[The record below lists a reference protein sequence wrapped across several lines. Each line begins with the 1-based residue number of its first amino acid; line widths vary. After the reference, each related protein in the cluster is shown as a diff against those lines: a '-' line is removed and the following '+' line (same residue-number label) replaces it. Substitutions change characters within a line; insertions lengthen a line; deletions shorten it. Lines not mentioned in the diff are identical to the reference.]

1 MNDLIHF
8 LHQLEQSRFYG
19 VLEVKF
25 EAGNVVLL
33 KKTETFKPTHPGYGE
48 NRGIHERNQSRR

>member
-1 MNDLIHF
+1 MNDLIQL

-33 KKTETFKPTHPGYGE
+33 KKTETFKPMHSGYGD
-48 NRGIHERNQSRR
+48 NRGSHERNQSHR